1 MYSKKSY
8 SSGTE
13 DVREYNDAKTGR
25 EAGRPSFISS
35 LCIGPKEDKIER
47 EIYPTKEAS
56 ERVSENTTKSFV
68 TRSVID
74 KRSTSSY
81 RTSEKI
87 QSVKSRDLPGYSGRE
102 ATTDPISSFYS
113 SYSKD
118 EDLRD
123 AAKVNQLADKSED
136 VISSFYRSS
145 VGFRKDRENGES
157 IRATSYKAAAAE
169 LRAAKGVSW
178 RNDRSRDSSSSLKG
192 RSSLQS
198 IKEADKENGGP
209 TTINSENINILR
221 RALERKDASNS
232 LDRERLS
239 KKFSEDD
246 SIDLSKHTSKAHVNL
261 SGKHEDSDSHR
272 KTTLTNTSKSE
283 KDDVVGRRETF
294 DVHTVMQNGKASD
307 WGIFPREI
315 KARSRSTESLNEKK
329 RDRSGIF
336 REVPGRSEF
345 LSHSRSLSDFGTTGS
360 DDDKRFSRESRRT
373 GSLDRNAGFVDRW
386 NRADRNGRSSS
397 LSRLRSRSSEELRPS
412 YEDKQVYP
420 SYRSRALHRQ
430 GNFDR
435 EGSFRRDET
444 NRRDSRMGE
453 MRSSTRDKLREDIA
467 RLKAEAENRTTKKD
481 VKLYSFSQEPTI
493 HDKLKEDIAKLKAE
507 TLTRDHVKP
516 YVPPP
521 SLRPA
526 SANISSRWR
535 SREPSIQDRLKEDI
549 ARLKAEAE
557 KMPSFPKRTSDV
569 TTEIIIPDR
578 RMEDMADV
586 RHGGISRTLVERY
599 NVSNNDGVVF
609 KDVSRNE
616 ETKRFGDAKNP
627 KEDEITRRRG
637 SLRNDQPKLRNEF
650 RNVEKSIGDEVP
662 LRPPADYFHPFS
674 DRTVPSSTRTTEG
687 AVSVR
692 STRPPL
698 WPKENENG
706 STERENLLTTPRDI
720 STDPSNSSK
729 FQSAEAYASKRVF
742 KADSIVSI
750 SSSKEA
756 RGGPSSVQGHSR
768 GSISTEGR
776 SAYYYREMGDK
787 ENGIP
792 DSILRRSYEEIPK
805 PAALPRPR
813 DDTVRLPH
821 SRYESVT
828 HGRKYP
834 ASSPEGLQG
843 EPGYEDW
850 RERDERRSVRVHSND
865 EFVTRKTI
873 RDDSVISRK
882 RWEDDTPRSLSS
894 KVESPR
900 HIPERSKPSPR
911 RTSTREDKHISEE
924 NKTRFC
930 EEIDA
935 PLPEYK
941 EIKTSPVISELRK
954 KIEQLKDKVDTLD
967 DRRARMKLERYV
979 DDHSERKP
987 DVDIKPP
994 VHIKRYQPTEFK
1006 PGSGSEVDGPD
1017 SLGKRESITSE
1028 TISRQISRQT
1038 STASTLRQIS
1048 SIQDDVRTTP
1058 QSHAE
1063 EVISPTSK
1071 PDQKPAV
1078 MKQMCDAQTMT
1089 PPDVQQ
1095 NVVTTVVQRQDS
1107 IVDERDRLK
1116 ELRGVPIDYRRT
1128 TQIEEVDR
1136 EQVRDNGVTMIQVDS
1151 HQQTISPKK
1160 DVQEW
1165 WNAFTAEDVDRLL
1178 KIGNWSP
1185 WNAYTAEDVDRMFH
1199 VGPVRRRSFHRRS
1212 LRRYPKIRQYK
1223 DDPVD
1228 VLVRVRGRREKHRRP
1243 QCIIAQAAPE
1253 EKAIVLRETKETTEP
1268 YIRTIKVDDVYGAD
1282 AVRVENGVVKIK
1294 VGDKGRKTWGRI
1306 LQKKNDIFESDGI
1319 VTVPVSGD
1327 QCEDGMYYT
1336 SHYKGQQQDGKVRT
1350 PIKFKIQEQNA
1361 AKSNK
1366 IRVAR
1371 EMRRTG
1377 SMRRRRKAAASSL
1390 CPYIVGARYYRGK
1403 ILLTCADAHRSQ
1415 NRAQSGHQ
1423 EIVVRQPQSS
1433 SKVTGNEIVLRRN
1446 SQPPAFPVKT
1456 IQRIHE
1462 GHKTTSHAATTRA
1475 EDGKMIITVHA
1486 VPPRPQRF
1494 SLKQAGQNM
1503 TSSSYHGKTSEQ
1515 RGVSSTS
1522 GNYLV
1527 SSTSGPQG
1535 YVTSSR
1541 PSREGNAGTSYYV
1554 TDPSDSFGRR
1564 SGYHS
1569 ASRYHSS
1576 NELSSTPTIIPY
1588 EDGPTS
1594 RRGTQSGSFITDPS
1608 SYYGFYDAPG
1618 SRIVSSDPRLNA
1630 RTGYGEK
1637 FNLRDHG
1644 GLSSVRYVNGARQGS
1659 RIINERMKSNGHYRY
1674 GSSWNST
1681 QQDTLNGRSMS
1692 WAVEVVPDF

>member
-35 LCIGPKEDKIER
+35 LCIGPEEKIER

-87 QSVKSRDLPGYSGRE
+87 KSVKSRDLPGYSGRE

-145 VGFRKDRENGES
+145 VGFRKDRSVDQKTNIAGENGES
-157 IRATSYKAAAAE
+157 IRATSYKATAAE

-178 RNDRSRDSSSSLKG
+178 RNDRSTDSSSSLKG

-261 SGKHEDSDSHR
+261 SGKHGDSDSHR

-307 WGIFPREI
+307 WGIFPREKS

-373 GSLDRNAGFVDRW
+373 GSLDRNAGFVDLW
-386 NRADRNGRSSS
+386 NRTDRNGRSSS

-516 YVPPP
+516 YVPPA

-674 DRTVPSSTRTTEG
+674 DRTVPSSARTTEG
-687 AVSVR
+687 AVSVL

-813 DDTVRLPH
+813 DDTVRLPY

-850 RERDERRSVRVHSND
+850 RKRDERRSVRVHSND

-994 VHIKRYQPTEFK
+994 VNIKRYQPTEFK

-1017 SLGKRESITSE
+1017 SLGKREVCCYSQCTLNESISW
-1028 TISRQISRQT
+1028 
-1038 STASTLRQIS
+1038 
-1048 SIQDDVRTTP
+1048 
-1058 QSHAE
+1058 
-1063 EVISPTSK
+1063 
-1071 PDQKPAV
+1071 V
-1078 MKQMCDAQTMT
+1078 MKG
-1089 PPDVQQ
+1089 
-1095 NVVTTVVQRQDS
+1095 
-1107 IVDERDRLK
+1107 K
-1116 ELRGVPIDYRRT
+1116 E
-1128 TQIEEVDR
+1128 EE
-1136 EQVRDNGVTMIQVDS
+1136 
-1151 HQQTISPKK
+1151 
-1160 DVQEW
+1160 
-1165 WNAFTAEDVDRLL
+1165 
-1178 KIGNWSP
+1178 
-1185 WNAYTAEDVDRMFH
+1185 
-1199 VGPVRRRSFHRRS
+1199 
-1212 LRRYPKIRQYK
+1212 QYCK
-1223 DDPVD
+1223 
-1228 VLVRVRGRREKHRRP
+1228 
-1243 QCIIAQAAPE
+1243 
-1253 EKAIVLRETKETTEP
+1253 
-1268 YIRTIKVDDVYGAD
+1268 Y
-1282 AVRVENGVVKIK
+1282 
-1294 VGDKGRKTWGRI
+1294 
-1306 LQKKNDIFESDGI
+1306 
-1319 VTVPVSGD
+1319 
-1327 QCEDGMYYT
+1327 
-1336 SHYKGQQQDGKVRT
+1336 
-1350 PIKFKIQEQNA
+1350 
-1361 AKSNK
+1361 
-1366 IRVAR
+1366 
-1371 EMRRTG
+1371 
-1377 SMRRRRKAAASSL
+1377 
-1390 CPYIVGARYYRGK
+1390 
-1403 ILLTCADAHRSQ
+1403 
-1415 NRAQSGHQ
+1415 
-1423 EIVVRQPQSS
+1423 
-1433 SKVTGNEIVLRRN
+1433 
-1446 SQPPAFPVKT
+1446 
-1456 IQRIHE
+1456 
-1462 GHKTTSHAATTRA
+1462 
-1475 EDGKMIITVHA
+1475 
-1486 VPPRPQRF
+1486 
-1494 SLKQAGQNM
+1494 
-1503 TSSSYHGKTSEQ
+1503 
-1515 RGVSSTS
+1515 
-1522 GNYLV
+1522 
-1527 SSTSGPQG
+1527 
-1535 YVTSSR
+1535 
-1541 PSREGNAGTSYYV
+1541 
-1554 TDPSDSFGRR
+1554 
-1564 SGYHS
+1564 YHS
-1569 ASRYHSS
+1569 
-1576 NELSSTPTIIPY
+1576 NLS
-1588 EDGPTS
+1588 
-1594 RRGTQSGSFITDPS
+1594 
-1608 SYYGFYDAPG
+1608 
-1618 SRIVSSDPRLNA
+1618 
-1630 RTGYGEK
+1630 
-1637 FNLRDHG
+1637 
-1644 GLSSVRYVNGARQGS
+1644 
-1659 RIINERMKSNGHYRY
+1659 
-1674 GSSWNST
+1674 
-1681 QQDTLNGRSMS
+1681 
-1692 WAVEVVPDF
+1692 